1 VAVITNSAAGDCGK
15 VPRAFEPRRSLRA
28 QASVTLPLAA
38 KDIDRGLGLQ
48 SEPTGLNKR
57 SARTSRTGDP
67 AEMPRRHAQA
77 TMVKARL
84 QSDGGQT
91 FVEYTLILA
100 VVVVATM
107 LAVSATPL
115 GNAIQNAVT
124 QVAAAF

>member
-1 VAVITNSAAGDCGK
+1 MHVVAVITNSAAGDCGK
-15 VPRAFEPRRSLRA
+15 VPRAREPRRSLRA

-38 KDIDRGLGLQ
+38 TGRVQD
-48 SEPTGLNKR
+48 EPIGLNKR
-57 SARTSRTGDP
+57 SARTSRIGDP
-67 AEMPRRHAQA
+67 AETPLRHAQA
-77 TMVKARL
+77 TMLKARL
-84 QSDGGQT
+84 QSDEGQT

>member
-1 VAVITNSAAGDCGK
+1 MLKT
-15 VPRAFEPRRSLRA
+15 
-28 QASVTLPLAA
+28 
-38 KDIDRGLGLQ
+38 
-48 SEPTGLNKR
+48 
-57 SARTSRTGDP
+57 
-67 AEMPRRHAQA
+67 
-77 TMVKARL
+77 RL
-84 QSDGGQT
+84 QSDEGQT